1 MAMKRVISKKTQ
13 SQVDYDYD
21 VIRLDLGSGDSITI
35 PINNIEK
42 KKIGSSKLELLM
54 DKNNPFVVKEPNGAY
69 FTYTIKQNLLFNSNL
84 KNNDFYH
91 DVCHFF
97 VQYISSAFTDLI
109 KSTKQFDEKFD
120 NFENIKEELREVKR
134 DLKSKSNEVI
144 TLTKLIV
151 SKDGLILDLRNLKE
165 KLSIDNMNEKEKN
178 NVLETQVESL
188 NKIIGEVF
196 YCYYY

>member
-1 MAMKRVISKKTQ
+1 
-13 SQVDYDYD
+13 
-21 VIRLDLGSGDSITI
+21 LDLGNGENITI